1 MRWAAKA
8 KKTQP
13 KVKTAKAK
21 TVTTDRRL
29 VELVVR
35 SDDEKGEAFV
45 ALVSALTGKDFEVTR
60 GSRGARK
67 DGRVIYSVTVAGD
80 KK

>member
-1 MRWAAKA
+1 VKPEKA
-8 KKTQP
+8 N
-13 KVKTAKAK
+13 
-21 TVTTDRRL
+21 RRL

-35 SDDEKGEAFV
+35 SDDEKGEAFA
-45 ALVSALTGKDFEVTR
+45 ALVSALTGKGFEVTR

-67 DGRVIYSVTVAGD
+67 DGRVIYSVTVNDD